1 MKNISS
7 IAVYCGSKLGT
18 KSTYAFTARELGA
31 QMAAR
36 GIRLVFGGG
45 RIGIMGEVAD
55 QVLADGGKVTGIIP
69 HFLNDLEVA
78 HKGVTELITVES
90 MHERKHIM
98 FTRSDAFVILPGGLG
113 TLDECMEI
121 ITWKQLQLHTCP
133 IIILDVDG
141 YWQSLKTLF
150 NDIVIGGFAH
160 PKALDLFSIVDSV
173 DDVFEAIN
181 SASKPDPI
189 VMESHLQ
196 SGER

>member
-1 MKNISS
+1 MKNINS

-18 KSTYAFTARELGA
+18 KSTYAMTARELGS

-45 RIGIMGEVAD
+45 RIGIMGEVAN
-55 QVLADGGKVTGIIP
+55 QVLADGGKVTGVIP

-78 HKGVTELITVES
+78 HKGVTELITVEN

-121 ITWKQLQLHTCP
+121 ITWKQLQIHTCP

-150 NDIVIGGFAH
+150 KDIVVGGFAH
-160 PKALDLFSIVDSV
+160 PKALDLFSVVDSV
-173 DDVFEAIN
+173 DDVFAAIS

-189 VMESHLQ
+189 VMESHL
-196 SGER
+196 